1 MDCPAKQ
8 PISARWLTHG
18 VTRQRF
24 THRYGIDAPYVPAGL
39 TAGGVVCVVLAW
51 FLGWSLLISAVL
63 FFGSAALYLHTT
75 LRGKHVAWR
84 RELDRLALTG
94 DEHLLDV
101 GCGRG
106 AVLIAAAQRLPH
118 GRAEGVDLWRSVDQS
133 GNDPARTTENARA
146 CGVADRIRLHT
157 ADMTRL
163 PFPDASFDVVTSAL
177 AVHNIPSA
185 DARRRAVAEMARVL
199 KPGGRLVL
207 VDIKYVRVYVA
218 TLSDM
223 MSDVECR
230 ALGIDYWY
238 GVPWI
243 AAKVVTGRRH

>member
-1 MDCPAKQ
+1 VR
-8 PISARWLTHG
+8 IT
-18 VTRQRF
+18 F

-39 TAGGVVCVVLAW
+39 TVGGVVCVVLAW
-51 FLGWSLLISAVL
+51 VLSWSWLISAFL
-63 FFGSAALYLHTT
+63 LFGSAALYLHTT

-118 GRAEGVDLWRSVDQS
+118 GSAEGVDLWRSVDQS

-146 CGVADRIRLHT
+146 CGVIDRIHLHT
-157 ADMTRL
+157 ADMTDL

-177 AVHNIPSA
+177 AVHNIPTA
-185 DARRRAVAEMARVL
+185 DGRGQAVAEMARVL

-207 VDIKYVRVYVA
+207 VDIKHVNDYA
-218 TLSDM
+218 AALT
-223 MSDVECR
+223 DVITDLECR
-230 ALGIDYWY
+230 SLGINYWY
-238 GVPWI
+238 GVPWV
-243 AAKVVTGRRH
+243 AANAVTGHRR